1 MLRETL
7 SQIYEN
13 DLRRLIKEINR
24 YESDADL
31 WRQAQGISNSG
42 GNLALHLT
50 GNLKHFFGANLG
62 GTGYR
67 RERDLEFSAKNISRE
82 DLVRGLEE
90 ALRVVKDTLAD
101 LSDEQLHEVYPEKFG
116 DRQQVTVSVIIYM
129 LGHLNY
135 HLGQI
140 NYHRRILSDS
150 SGD

>member
-13 DLRRLIKEINR
+13 DLRRVIKEINK
-24 YESDADL
+24 YASDADL
-31 WRQAQGISNSG
+31 WRLADGISNSG

-62 GTGYR
+62 NTGYR

-82 DLVRGLEE
+82 ELVRGLEE
-90 ALRVVKDTLAD
+90 ALRVVKDTLD
-101 LSDEQLHEVYPEKFG
+101 NLSDEQLHADYPEQFG
-116 DRQQVTVSVIIYM
+116 DRPQMTVSVIIYM

-140 NYHRRILSDS
+140 NYHRRLLSDS
-150 SGD
+150 PSE